1 MGEMNERTVI
11 AVLGGTGS
19 EGGGLAFR
27 WALSGHDVV
36 IGSRSAERA
45 AKAAEELNRL
55 LDGGERVRGTS
66 NGEAAH
72 AGRVVVLAVPYAAQL
87 ATALE
92 VQDCLAGKILIDV
105 TVPLVPPRIDRVQ
118 LPGGES
124 AAAVLQRR
132 LGGTVKVI
140 SAFQNVSAIHLK
152 DANYAID
159 CDVLV
164 CGDDAAA
171 REVVIGLARDAGLR
185 GWHAGALANS
195 VAAEALTS
203 VLIALNKRYK
213 VPASGI
219 RITGVP
225 LQDGER

>member
-1 MGEMNERTVI
+1 
-11 AVLGGTGS
+11 
-19 EGGGLAFR
+19 
-27 WALSGHDVV
+27 
-36 IGSRSAERA
+36 
-45 AKAAEELNRL
+45 
-55 LDGGERVRGTS
+55 VRGTT
-66 NGEAAH
+66 NREAAG
-72 AGRVVVLAVPYAAQL
+72 AGRVVVLAVPYDAQT

-92 VQDCLAGKILIDV
+92 VQDCISGKILIDV

-124 AAAVLQRR
+124 AAVVLQRR
-132 LGGTVKVI
+132 LGDSVKVV
-140 SAFQNVSAIHLK
+140 SAFQNVSAVHLK

-171 REVVIGLARDAGLR
+171 REIVIGLARDAGLR

-219 RITGVP
+219 RITGLP
-225 LQDGER
+225 EKDEG

>member
-55 LDGGERVRGTS
+55 LGGGERVRGTS
-66 NGEAAH
+66 NREAAH

-87 ATALE
+87 ATAME

-132 LGGTVKVI
+132 LGGSVKVI
-140 SAFQNVSAIHLK
+140 SAFQNVSSIHLK

-159 CDVLV
+159 SDVLV

-219 RITGVP
+219 RITGIP
-225 LQDGER
+225 SKDEG

>member
-55 LDGGERVRGTS
+55 LGGGERVRGMS
-66 NGEAAH
+66 NREAAH

-87 ATALE
+87 ATAME

-132 LGGTVKVI
+132 LGGSVKVI

-225 LQDGER
+225 QDRER

>member
-1 MGEMNERTVI
+1 VGEMNERTVI

-27 WALSGHDVV
+27 WALSRHDVV

-55 LDGGERVRGTS
+55 LGGGERVRGMS
-66 NGEAAH
+66 NREAAH

-132 LGGTVKVI
+132 LGGSVKVI

-225 LQDGER
+225 QDRER